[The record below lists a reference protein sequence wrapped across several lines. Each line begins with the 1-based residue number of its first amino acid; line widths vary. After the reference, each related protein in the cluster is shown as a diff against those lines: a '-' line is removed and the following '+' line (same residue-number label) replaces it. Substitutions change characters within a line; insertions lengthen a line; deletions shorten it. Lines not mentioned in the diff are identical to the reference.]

1 MSEQS
6 PSAKLGRKT
15 KKNVLSVVGFH
26 SFNFRAWC
34 QFFEQ
39 THRFILSKVTHWAC
53 CPFLCWW
60 RWGCGCRGGD
70 TKAPTP
76 AAALG
81 KTCKGGCCTSAC
93 ESLPCAAR
101 NQPRNAQRGAGG
113 AACHLQ
119 AGRRQGGFNVWPRG
133 KRGDRKYDN
142 VTLLMFKYTSWR
154 IWRMTV
160 CKAGLQSVSLDLK
173 NICY

>member
-1 MSEQS
+1 MYW
-6 PSAKLGRKT
+6 T
-15 KKNVLSVVGFH
+15 KSKRQVRQEDKKKKVLSVVGFH
-26 SFNFRAWC
+26 SFINHRQVVPAFGTFGVFNFRDWC

-39 THRFILSKVTHWAC
+39 THRFILSEVTHWAC
-53 CPFLCWW
+53 CPFPCWW

-119 AGRRQGGFNVWPRG
+119 AGRRQGGFNAWPR
-133 KRGDRKYDN
+133 D
-142 VTLLMFKYTSWR
+142 TT
-154 IWRMTV
+154 
-160 CKAGLQSVSLDLK
+160 
-173 NICY
+173 